1 MTRTAEERQKF
12 IVLSMLFVAWLI
24 GNLDRMVINVAI
36 IPIVDE
42 FSLDPTA
49 QGLILSSFFAGY
61 ALMQIPGGW
70 LADKFGAAK
79 ILTISLFLWSIFTAL
94 TGSAWSLVSLIL
106 IRFLFGLGEAPFS
119 PSSAVL
125 ISEHFPKDQRGRAQ
139 STLLSASV
147 IGKAI
152 TPVLASGIIVWLGWR
167 SLFFAIGVAGLV
179 VAVLCLFYLRSPERD
194 RAAAA
199 NASTNK
205 VPLKTLLKMPL
216 LWSLLITSFGIY
228 FVTWGMASWMPT
240 YLVKVR
246 HLDLLSMGALS
257 TIPSITSFLSMIA
270 GGVLLDRWLA
280 GKEKGFVA
288 ACALLTAVFIYL
300 MFNAPSVGMVIL
312 YETLSGITGT
322 FIVIAVGLQ
331 PLKRFSQEVIGTAM
345 GIVNFGGQAAGFVAP
360 LLIGMTVKAFNGS
373 YDVALWILVALMVVC
388 AIAAMTWPTERK
400 TTAAT
405 PASPTQAG

>member
-1 MTRTAEERQKF
+1 MTRTAEERQKY
-12 IVLSMLFVAWLI
+12 IVLSMLFIAWLI
-24 GNLDRMVINVAI
+24 GNLDRMVINVAV

-42 FSLDPTA
+42 FSLDPTS

-61 ALMQIPGGW
+61 VLMQIPGGW

-94 TGSAWSLVSLIL
+94 TGSAWSLFSLIL

-125 ISEHFPKDQRGRAQ
+125 ISEHFPKEQRGRAQ

-152 TPVLASGIIVWLGWR
+152 TPVLASGVIVWLGWR
-167 SLFFAIGVAGLV
+167 SLFFAIGVAGMV
-179 VAVLCLFYLRSPERD
+179 VAVLCLIYLRSPVRD
-194 RAAAA
+194 AAA
-199 NASTNK
+199 SKSQQTK

-216 LWSLLITSFGIY
+216 LWSLLLTSFGIY

-246 HLDLLSMGALS
+246 HLDLVSMGALS
-257 TIPSITSFLSMIA
+257 TIPSVTSFLAMLA
-270 GGVLLDRWLA
+270 GGVLLDRWMA
-280 GKEKGFVA
+280 GREKGFVA
-288 ACALLTAVFIYL
+288 VCALLTGLFIYL
-300 MFNAPSVGMVIL
+300 MFNAPSVGMVVL

-360 LLIGMTVKAFNGS
+360 LLIGMTVKAFGGS
-373 YDVALWILVALMVVC
+373 YTAALWILVSLMVVC
-388 AIAAMTWPTERK
+388 AIAAMTWPSEGK
-400 TTAAT
+400 TAAQPAAT
-405 PASPTQAG
+405 PAG